1 MNGAFYVG
9 AVALDAQ
16 QRALD
21 AISNNVA
28 NINTPSFK
36 RSDIRFS
43 TVMSVRTTPD
53 VPAPDLGSQI
63 GVAGVMARTVSAIDE
78 PGVVERSGSSM
89 DLAIEGHGFIELLG
103 PNGQTYLWRG
113 GRLKVGKDGVLE
125 TTVGGFPLKAL
136 INVPADASGISIAT
150 DGTVVAATPDK
161 PGGMEVGRI
170 DLVKTND
177 VESLVPLDGGFYR
190 VDDVSSLQTMEAASA
205 GSGLFVQS
213 GIERANVDLNGS
225 MVSLLLVQRAY
236 AANAQVIQAADQMA
250 GIANGLKR

>member
-21 AISNNVA
+21 AISNNIA

-36 RSDIRFS
+36 RSDIRFAS
-43 TVMSVRTTPD
+43 VMAVRTAPE
-53 VPAPDLGSQI
+53 VVAPDLGSQI
-63 GVAGVMARTVSAIDE
+63 GTSGVVARTVSAIDE
-78 PGVVERSGSSM
+78 PGAVEKNGSSM
-89 DLAIEGHGFIELLG
+89 DLAIDGHGFIELLG
-103 PNGQTYLWRG
+103 PQGQTYLWRG
-113 GRLKVGKDGVLE
+113 GRLKIGKDGVLE
-125 TTVGGFPLKAL
+125 TATGGLPLKAL
-136 INVPADASGISIAT
+136 ISVPSDANSIAIAA
-150 DGTVVAATPDK
+150 DGTVFAATPGNPD
-161 PGGMEVGRI
+161 GAELGRME
-170 DLVKTND
+170 LVKTD
-177 VESLVPLDGGFYR
+177 DAESLVALDGGFYR
-190 VDDVSSLQTMEAASA
+190 VDDVSSLRTMEAGSA
-205 GSGLFVQS
+205 EAGQFVQN